1 MRPRRQGALCWRQTP
16 DGRGAG
22 AAVLLSTFEQMDSE
36 GQLPQREDHA
46 LLARQRCGPRS
57 LFRNAMGPFMP
68 VIRSAV
74 QFNPLGAATA
84 SSLASATDLRLSA
97 IQRKS
102 SFHVG
107 FVEKLSAAGAPA
119 PPAEQ
124 ETMNG
129 RKRKT
134 KGSSVKDSIAR
145 VLQKKPHGQ
154 QQEQQQRQK
163 MTQNKKKGMGASKVV
178 VVEVING
185 EAPQPRKYRKSIT
198 VKQFLHLRFRH
209 RPEVLLAHWHF
220 VFTSPDGFYARTV
233 LQNQQRY
240 YPGWRKPRW
249 SRAGVTLRTR
259 R

>member
-1 MRPRRQGALCWRQTP
+1 
-16 DGRGAG
+16 
-22 AAVLLSTFEQMDSE
+22 
-36 GQLPQREDHA
+36 
-46 LLARQRCGPRS
+46 
-57 LFRNAMGPFMP
+57 
-68 VIRSAV
+68 
-74 QFNPLGAATA
+74 
-84 SSLASATDLRLSA
+84 
-97 IQRKS
+97 
-102 SFHVG
+102 
-107 FVEKLSAAGAPA
+107 
-119 PPAEQ
+119 
-124 ETMNG
+124 MNG

-178 VVEVING
+178 IVEVING

-240 YPGWRKPRW
+240 YPGLAEAAVVACGRDTAHEALTALDELFAETFGEDVEPLD
-249 SRAGVTLRTR
+249 AIEATPVT
-259 R
+259 